1 MNRKTLLLFAA
12 MLLTAV
18 ASWADSSAGIIL
30 SHAGKA
36 TPYKASELK
45 TALLTAEEG
54 DTLFLSAGQYAGFT
68 LNKAITVR
76 GVGYETK
83 ITGTVEIRLSNNLTL
98 TEGVP
103 LLEGLN
109 VMNGS
114 SLLVSAPC
122 TNFLVRFCHFDNF
135 TCNINGMNNAMIDR
149 CDIGTF
155 NISEYMT
162 DFYVRNTYIDNLSS
176 TNTAYHN
183 QCNFINCDIYN
194 VSTGSGHFND
204 CVFFSGTI
212 YSSLLCRCLTMK
224 DAGVHSSS
232 ACDKVEHTTSTTW
245 VNTEAFVDGV
255 RIGYLAGN
263 TPYVSH
269 YRPYGPK
276 EDSKNFSVVVDDGK
290 KTIDATI
297 YMEPN

>member
-1 MNRKTLLLFAA
+1 MNRKSLLLFAA

-36 TPYKASELK
+36 TPYKASELN
-45 TALLTAEEG
+45 TALSNAVEG
-54 DTLFLSAGQYAGFT
+54 DTLFLSAGQYSGFT

-109 VMNGS
+109 VMNES
-114 SLLVSAPC
+114 SLSVGAPC
-122 TNFLVRFCHFDNF
+122 TNFLVRFCHFDKF

-149 CDIGTF
+149 CNIGTF

-212 YSSLLCRCLTMK
+212 YSSLLCRCLTMNN
-224 DAGVHSSS
+224 AGVHSSS

-245 VNTEAFVDGV
+245 VNKEAFIDGV

-263 TPYVSH
+263 TPYVSGVV
-269 YRPYGPK
+269 PYGPK
-276 EDSKNFSVVVDDGK
+276 ESNSQLSVNDAK
-290 KTIDATI
+290 KTIDVTLSVS
-297 YMEPN
+297 PN